1 MIAPIQLDAD
11 RSPLRV
17 GIDARISTG
26 RVGGVEQLLIGMASG
41 LSRLSDG
48 GDCYC
53 FLTLEGQ
60 DDWIRP
66 YLTGP
71 CVPIRSPAAPTRM
84 RRLVG
89 RWEKPIRT
97 ALGWFGE
104 LAVTLPRSDGTAE
117 RAGCD
122 LMHQTLEGFIT
133 DIPTLFQI
141 NDLQH
146 VHFPEFFTRRDRS
159 IRDKHYRA
167 FSRQAKGVVT
177 LGRCGRDDIIRT
189 LGLLPAS
196 VFAMPLGSALQ
207 TYRTPTKDDDLQ
219 VQRKF
224 NLPPRYLLY
233 PAQTWP
239 HKNHMRLVEAV
250 SFAKTEHGLRIP
262 IVLSGR
268 LTPHYALV
276 RSWAAQLGVADQI
289 TPVDF
294 VSPEELKSLYRMAYG
309 VVFPSLFEG
318 WGMPVSEAFDT
329 GVPVACSAVTSLP
342 EVAGD
347 AAILFNPHDPRDIAF
362 AMRTLWTDESL
373 RARLVAKGTERART
387 LTWQHTAK
395 ILRALYRKTGNRG
408 LSSEDASLL
417 AQSCPAEM
425 NDAPSGNVHSEAH

>member
-1 MIAPIQLDAD
+1 MSWKSEPDAD
-11 RSPLRV
+11 RQPLRV
-17 GIDARISTG
+17 GIDARIPTG
-26 RVGGVEQLLIGMASG
+26 RIGGVEQLLIGMASG

-71 CVPIRSPAAPTRM
+71 CLPIRSPAAPARM

-122 LMHQTLEGFIT
+122 LMHQTLEGFVT
-133 DIPTLFQI
+133 DIPTLFQL

-146 VHFPEFFTRRDRS
+146 VHLPEFFTRRDRS
-159 IRDKHYRA
+159 IRNKRYPA
-167 FSRQAKGVVT
+167 FSQQAAAVVT
-177 LGRCGRDDIIRT
+177 LGHHGRSDIIST
-189 LGLLPAS
+189 IGLPGTK
-196 VFAMPLGSALQ
+196 VFALPLGSSLQ
-207 TYRTPTKDDDLQ
+207 IYRTPTLAEDAR
-219 VQRKF
+219 VRRTF
-224 NLPPRYLLY
+224 GLPARYLLY

-239 HKNHMRLVEAV
+239 HKNHVRLVEAIAV
-250 SFAKTEHGLRIP
+250 AKTELGLRIP
-262 IVLSGR
+262 VVLSGR
-268 LTPHYALV
+268 LNEHHEAI
-276 RSWAAQLGVADQI
+276 RARASQLGVTDQI
-289 TPVDF
+289 VTVGF
-294 VSPEELKSLYRMAYG
+294 VTPEELKSLYRMAYG

-318 WGMPVSEAFDT
+318 WGMPVSEAFDS

-395 ILRALYRKTGNRG
+395 ILRALYRKTANRF